1 MRTFNK
7 RKEMGKVCED
17 SGGGKGGLLFPPI
30 LIQLFHHY
38 DPLLQYLPTCLL
50 HTFDTLCRV
59 LTLTKAADMESLGGE
74 VSVFLV
80 PTELP
85 YYSLVFKSCTAH
97 RFLPV
102 SR

>member
-1 MRTFNK
+1 M
-7 RKEMGKVCED
+7 VV
-17 SGGGKGGLLFPPI
+17 LFSPI

-59 LTLTKAADMESLGGE
+59 LTPTKAADMESLGGE

-85 YYSLVFKSCTAH
+85 YYSSVFKSCSAH
-97 RFLPV
+97 RQKIMAHPQEINQRKFCCKAL
-102 SR
+102 

>member
-1 MRTFNK
+1 MC
-7 RKEMGKVCED
+7 VCEKKTV
-17 SGGGKGGLLFPPI
+17 KGGWGGCSLFSPI

-50 HTFDTLCRV
+50 HTFDTLRRV
-59 LTLTKAADMESLGGE
+59 LTPTKAADMESLEGE
-74 VSVFLV
+74 VSVFLQ

-85 YYSLVFKSCTAH
+85 YYSSVFKGCSAH
-97 RFLPV
+97 RLLPG